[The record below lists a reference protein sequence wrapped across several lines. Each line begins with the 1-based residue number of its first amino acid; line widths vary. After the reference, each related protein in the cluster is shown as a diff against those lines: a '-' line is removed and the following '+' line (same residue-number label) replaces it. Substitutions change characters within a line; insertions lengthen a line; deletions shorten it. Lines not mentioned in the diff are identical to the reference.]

1 MKQNIEVMNQVYK
14 NFYAIYSDAYM
25 DKKFGQ
31 PYISCELIVEK
42 ELIKFLFA
50 VPKDYVETFEKIISS
65 FYPGAVIDQI
75 SQPKLVEAGKFA
87 AGGYYTMTKEST
99 FPIKTYENFEVDP
112 MDSILSGFARVG
124 IDEKLALQILV
135 SPLSE
140 QWQKRMRDNVEEIKN
155 GKKSFRKE
163 LSKLNGDKKDDKPEK
178 ENHKYS
184 SGQRGDIEKKAEDEG
199 FSVVIR

>member
-1 MKQNIEVMNQVYK
+1 MNQVYK
-14 NFYAIYSDAYM
+14 NFYAIYSSKYK

-42 ELIKFLFA
+42 ELIKFLLA

-75 SQPKLVEAGKFA
+75 PQPKLVETGKFA
-87 AGGYYTMTKEST
+87 VGGYYTMTKEST

-140 QWQKRMRDNVEEIKN
+140 QWQKRMRDNVEKIKN
-155 GKKSFRKE
+155 GSGGFWKE
-163 LSKLNGDKKDDKPEK
+163 LAKLSSNKKEEKPQK

-184 SGQRGDIEKKAEDEG
+184 GGQMGDIEKKAEDE
-199 FSVVIR
+199 